1 MAKEGTLLIV
11 DDNRSIL
18 AALRLLLEKYFAR
31 VLTLPT
37 PNRLA
42 TTLREEQIDVIL
54 LDMNFT
60 AGINTGNEGIYWLS
74 EIHARRPDIK
84 VVLFTAYADIDL
96 AVRAMRDGAVDFVVK
111 PWDNDRLVASLR
123 NAYNLAR
130 SAREVKQLKEIKREL
145 ASEQPMFWGESP
157 AMARIREIVE
167 KVAATD
173 ANILITGENGTG
185 KEMLAREIHNR
196 SARSGE
202 LMVSVDM
209 GAVPETLFES
219 ELFGHVK
226 GAFTDA
232 RADRAGKFEVADH
245 GTLFLDEIGNLP
257 YDVQVQLLRAI
268 QERVI
273 RPVGSV
279 RETAVD
285 VRIIAATNENLLEA
299 IRFAAVELKPYL
311 PDTADKIFA
320 QLGVENKGVESLT
333 SFDGMQPGQPV
344 GEASILF
351 ERIDI
356 PKKLAEIE
364 EEKKAAEAEQKPAV
378 EFLPDIPFDDFCKV
392 DMTVCKVLACEN
404 VKKSN
409 KLLKFQLDDGSGTP
423 RQILSGIAKYYKPEE
438 LVGKTVVAVTNLP
451 PRKMMGQES
460 NGMLLSAEKDEKLNL
475 LMLDDS
481 IPAGAKLC

>member
-219 ELFGHVK
+219 ELFGHVR

-232 RADRAGKFEVADH
+232 GPTAP
-245 GTLFLDEIGNLP
+245 GNSRSP
-257 YDVQVQLLRAI
+257 TTARFSSTRSATC
-268 QERVI
+268 
-273 RPVGSV
+273 RPTCNRS
-279 RETAVD
+279 
-285 VRIIAATNENLLEA
+285 
-299 IRFAAVELKPYL
+299 
-311 PDTADKIFA
+311 
-320 QLGVENKGVESLT
+320 
-333 SFDGMQPGQPV
+333 
-344 GEASILF
+344 
-351 ERIDI
+351 
-356 PKKLAEIE
+356 
-364 EEKKAAEAEQKPAV
+364 
-378 EFLPDIPFDDFCKV
+378 C
-392 DMTVCKVLACEN
+392 
-404 VKKSN
+404 
-409 KLLKFQLDDGSGTP
+409 
-423 RQILSGIAKYYKPEE
+423 
-438 LVGKTVVAVTNLP
+438 
-451 PRKMMGQES
+451 
-460 NGMLLSAEKDEKLNL
+460 
-475 LMLDDS
+475 
-481 IPAGAKLC
+481 

>member
-1 MAKEGTLLIV
+1 VSTKFT
-11 DDNRSIL
+11 
-18 AALRLLLEKYFAR
+18 
-31 VLTLPT
+31 
-37 PNRLA
+37 NRLA

-219 ELFGHVK
+219 ELFGHSQ
-226 GAFTDA
+226 GSLHRRPGRPRREIRGRRPRHAFPRRDRQPAAPPAIEAADGHPGRAYLPRGQQHA
-232 RADRAGKFEVADH
+232 RSGGH
-245 GTLFLDEIGNLP
+245 PLIC
-257 YDVQVQLLRAI
+257 
-268 QERVI
+268 
-273 RPVGSV
+273 
-279 RETAVD
+279 
-285 VRIIAATNENLLEA
+285 ATNRDLFGMVA
-299 IRFAAVELKPYL
+299 RGGSFAKICS
-311 PDTADKIFA
+311 TA
-320 QLGVENKGVESLT
+320 ST
-333 SFDGMQPGQPV
+333 R
-344 GEASILF
+344 SI
-351 ERIDI
+351 
-356 PKKLAEIE
+356 
-364 EEKKAAEAEQKPAV
+364 
-378 EFLPDIPFDDFCKV
+378 
-392 DMTVCKVLACEN
+392 
-404 VKKSN
+404 
-409 KLLKFQLDDGSGTP
+409 
-423 RQILSGIAKYYKPEE
+423 
-438 LVGKTVVAVTNLP
+438 
-451 PRKMMGQES
+451 
-460 NGMLLSAEKDEKLNL
+460 
-475 LMLDDS
+475 
-481 IPAGAKLC
+481 

>member
-145 ASEQPMFWGESP
+145 KQEEPMFWGGSP

-219 ELFGHVK
+219 ELFGHVR

-245 GTLFLDEIGNLP
+245 GTLFLDEIGEMPVEL
-257 YDVQVQLLRAI
+257 QAKLLRVLECGEFI
-268 QERVI
+268 KIGET
-273 RPVGSV
+273 RP
-279 RETAVD
+279 TKVD
-285 VRIIAATNENLLEA
+285 LRIIAATNRDLEKEIVSEGYSGEM
-299 IRFAAVELKPYL
+299 IRKMDEKPVNFFASRRIGKYSNSLEVNVAEKTFAMLRDKAANGESFLIIGRCSDQVLKGNPNML
-311 PDTADKIFA
+311 SIFICGNQQA
-320 QLGVENKGVESLT
+320 KVGRVMEKKGLS
-333 SFDGMQPGQPV
+333 
-344 GEASILF
+344 
-351 ERIDI
+351 
-356 PKKLAEIE
+356 AEDAIE
-364 EEKKAAEAEQKPAV
+364 EIKEVDRSRKSYHNYYCETKWGDARGY
-378 EFLPDIPFDDFCKV
+378 
-392 DMTVCKVLACEN
+392 DMTVKSDVLGFE
-404 VKKSN
+404 
-409 KLLKFQLDDGSGTP
+409 GTAKM
-423 RQILSGIAKYYKPEE
+423 LIAYIRSFME
-438 LVGKTVVAVTNLP
+438 
-451 PRKMMGQES
+451 Q
-460 NGMLLSAEKDEKLNL
+460 D
-475 LMLDDS
+475 
-481 IPAGAKLC
+481 

>member
-60 AGINTGNEGIYWLS
+60 AGINTGNEGIYWLG

-219 ELFGHVK
+219 ELFGHER
-226 GAFTDA
+226 GAFTSA
-232 RADRAGKFEVADH
+232 VKQRKGKFEQADG
-245 GTLFLDEIGNLP
+245 GTLFMDEIGDMSLAAQAK
-257 YDVQVQLLRAI
+257 VLRAL
-268 QERVI
+268 QENRI
-273 RPVGSV
+273 SRVGSDKDIEVNV
-279 RETAVD
+279 RV
-285 VRIIAATNENLLEA
+285 IAATNKNLREEIRKGNFREDLYHRINEFTLRMPDLKERKEDILLFANFFLDQANKELDKHLIGFDSKASQALLNYHWPGNLRQMKNIVKRATLLAQGSFITLLELGT
-299 IRFAAVELKPYL
+299 ELLETSTVCSASMALRNEETEKEHIL
-311 PDTADKIFA
+311 EALRQTGNNKSKAA
-320 QLGVENKGVESLT
+320 QLLN
-333 SFDGMQPGQPV
+333 
-344 GEASILF
+344 
-351 ERIDI
+351 IDR
-356 PKKLAEIE
+356 KTLY
-364 EEKKAAEAEQKPAV
+364 
-378 EFLPDIPFDDFCKV
+378 
-392 DMTVCKVLACEN
+392 
-404 VKKSN
+404 N
-409 KLLKFQLDDGSGTP
+409 KL
-423 RQILSGIAKYYKPEE
+423 
-438 LVGKTVVAVTNLP
+438 
-451 PRKMMGQES
+451 
-460 NGMLLSAEKDEKLNL
+460 KLYNIDL
-475 LMLDDS
+475 
-481 IPAGAKLC
+481 

>member
-226 GAFTDA
+226 GAFTGA
-232 RADRAGKFEVADH
+232 TEEKAGYFLEAQG
-245 GTLFLDEIGNLP
+245 GTLFMDEVENLSIET
-257 YDVQVQLLRAI
+257 QRMLLRAME
-268 QERVI
+268 ERSY
-273 RPVGSV
+273 RPVGGKQD
-279 RETAVD
+279 RRMD
-285 VRIIAATNENLLEA
+285 VRIIAATNEDLFQAVAEKRFRKDLLY
-299 IRFAAVELKPYL
+299 RFHDFTITVPALQNCLEDILPLADFFREQSCAELRKEVVGFDGPAKEMLLGYSWPGNVRQLKQVVYAAVLICKGNLITPDFLRLKQTETDAPNS
-311 PDTADKIFA
+311 AKKKKIDRCL
-320 QLGVENKGVESLT
+320 Q
-333 SFDGMQPGQPV
+333 
-344 GEASILF
+344 
-351 ERIDI
+351 
-356 PKKLAEIE
+356 
-364 EEKKAAEAEQKPAV
+364 
-378 EFLPDIPFDDFCKV
+378 
-392 DMTVCKVLACEN
+392 
-404 VKKSN
+404 
-409 KLLKFQLDDGSGTP
+409 
-423 RQILSGIAKYYKPEE
+423 
-438 LVGKTVVAVTNLP
+438 
-451 PRKMMGQES
+451 
-460 NGMLLSAEKDEKLNL
+460 KDEKRNIEQIKTAISISKGNL
-475 LMLDDS
+475 TQAAALLGISRPTLYKKMS
-481 IPAGAKLC
+481 IHGISK